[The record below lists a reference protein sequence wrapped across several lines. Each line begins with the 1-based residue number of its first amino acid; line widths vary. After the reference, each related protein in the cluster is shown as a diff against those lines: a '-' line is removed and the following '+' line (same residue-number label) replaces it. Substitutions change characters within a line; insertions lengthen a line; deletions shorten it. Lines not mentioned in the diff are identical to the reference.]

1 MGKAVE
7 VNHLTDAPFAHA
19 NGRAS
24 PATRQSVGW
33 LRCLNSVCLLDLDCT
48 ALASIFAIRRKKIV
62 CKCLNRFNRSS
73 FCSLSYI
80 HVEFACSSFSNRHA
94 FCCYLTFANRWLT
107 DSTIWEKNPMTS
119 TRKTWWY
126 AVGQEKIGPCS
137 GSELIDL
144 VPQGKLFPD
153 TLVWKEGMPNW
164 VPASR
169 IKGLWQ
175 KLPANPPA
183 VPPLPASTSSIGAS
197 GMPIPPMPSQ
207 QSDQQFGGF
216 TPPPAPKAS
225 AWPDEE
231 EDYEEELPAR
241 EEMTFKK
248 AVQRCFKKYFDFSG
262 RASRAEYWY
271 FALFYFLV
279 SLPFMLHLFATG
291 DAESLVAKIGDIIS
305 LALALP
311 NLAVSTRRLH
321 DTGRSGWWLLIALT
335 GIGAFVLL
343 YWYIKEGDD
352 GANEYG
358 YPE

>member
-1 MGKAVE
+1 
-7 VNHLTDAPFAHA
+7 
-19 NGRAS
+19 
-24 PATRQSVGW
+24 
-33 LRCLNSVCLLDLDCT
+33 
-48 ALASIFAIRRKKIV
+48 
-62 CKCLNRFNRSS
+62 
-73 FCSLSYI
+73 
-80 HVEFACSSFSNRHA
+80 
-94 FCCYLTFANRWLT
+94 
-107 DSTIWEKNPMTS
+107 MTS